1 MKVRPPYLTTKSQA
15 IYRKGGSGM
24 EQLFGMIANMGFPIV
39 VSVYLLV
46 RIENRIESLAK
57 SIQVLAQAISE
68 MG

>member
-1 MKVRPPYLTTKSQA
+1 
-15 IYRKGGSGM
+15 M

>member
-1 MKVRPPYLTTKSQA
+1 
-15 IYRKGGSGM
+15 M

-46 RIENRIESLAK
+46 RIENRIENLAQ

>member
-1 MKVRPPYLTTKSQA
+1 
-15 IYRKGGSGM
+15 M

-46 RIENRIESLAK
+46 RIENRIENLAQ
-57 SIQVLAQAISE
+57 SIQVLAQAINE